1 MRNVVCEMSNKC
13 RIRSKWKVCL
23 IMALSLL
30 MTVGMLPLFGGIG
43 EAFAEDGTSSDTVK
57 KAVTA
62 NGDGSYTLTL
72 SATGRS
78 ESDTST
84 VTTPTDVVLVI
95 DKSGSMNNYEKM
107 TTRPSNGQSGVYGLV
122 GNAYYGL
129 KYGDYYY
136 TYRDGSIY
144 YGGGYGWYFEYN
156 NGYYSYTVGYSGDF
170 YKKANPSNMDIAK
183 TSADSLVDTLTSKGS
198 NVRVSVVS
206 FSTTAEIDQGL
217 TNDAGTLK
225 TAINK
230 IEADGGTNWEDGL
243 TKAQD
248 ALKDSTAT
256 NKYVIFLSDGDPTF
270 RNTRNGYNDYNTTY
284 GVYGTGNS
292 DPGNRNFN
300 AANAVAKSIRDSGA
314 KLYTINVFGDA
325 DKMSKLYNDGS
336 YEAGNES
343 ELNSVFD
350 RIIRSISNSM
360 DIKSIVVHDTL
371 TDLTDSTVTT
381 KVSGLEG
388 TGSADAFI
396 YKATDKSGNDVTG
409 SHTIPKAT
417 INDKKEISWT
427 PGDVPSGVT
436 YFVSC
441 TIWPGSEAYQQVAKK
456 MNGEDVT
463 LDSQITGN
471 NTDGYSMATNA
482 ASDASY
488 DEIRTTTQ
496 ENPEDGIN
504 ELLKYGDNYV
514 YNGVTLTRVSDT
526 SYKASDGSTLT
537 KDANG
542 KWTLDIKKTLNPLGN
557 GKMAIEAA
565 EVDITKTWKNS
576 GDCPD
581 SITVKASAGSSDDS
595 ETYTAKLTGG
605 ADDETWTGKLYVS
618 PALASTKLA
627 SSQTVYLNEAA
638 EYEIKETGMD
648 AGEYQTTYSGDTK
661 ITPVITDSKVSGPYS
676 VNITNTKIVRTG
688 VGTENSRPFEAAA
701 GIAAAA
707 LITVMALKRRL
718 ARR

>member
-13 RIRSKWKVCL
+13 RIRSKWKVRL

-144 YGGGYGWYFEYN
+144 YRGGYGWYFEYN

-183 TSADSLVDTLTSKGS
+183 TSADNLVDTLTSKGS

-284 GVYGTGNS
+284 GVYRTG
-292 DPGNRNFN
+292 
-300 AANAVAKSIRDSGA
+300 K
-314 KLYTINVFGDA
+314 
-325 DKMSKLYNDGS
+325 
-336 YEAGNES
+336 
-343 ELNSVFD
+343 
-350 RIIRSISNSM
+350 
-360 DIKSIVVHDTL
+360 
-371 TDLTDSTVTT
+371 
-381 KVSGLEG
+381 
-388 TGSADAFI
+388 
-396 YKATDKSGNDVTG
+396 
-409 SHTIPKAT
+409 
-417 INDKKEISWT
+417 
-427 PGDVPSGVT
+427 
-436 YFVSC
+436 
-441 TIWPGSEAYQQVAKK
+441 
-456 MNGEDVT
+456 
-463 LDSQITGN
+463 
-471 NTDGYSMATNA
+471 
-482 ASDASY
+482 
-488 DEIRTTTQ
+488 
-496 ENPEDGIN
+496 
-504 ELLKYGDNYV
+504 
-514 YNGVTLTRVSDT
+514 
-526 SYKASDGSTLT
+526 SDGQQR
-537 KDANG
+537 
-542 KWTLDIKKTLNPLGN
+542 
-557 GKMAIEAA
+557 
-565 EVDITKTWKNS
+565 
-576 GDCPD
+576 C
-581 SITVKASAGSSDDS
+581 
-595 ETYTAKLTGG
+595 
-605 ADDETWTGKLYVS
+605 
-618 PALASTKLA
+618 
-627 SSQTVYLNEAA
+627 
-638 EYEIKETGMD
+638 
-648 AGEYQTTYSGDTK
+648 
-661 ITPVITDSKVSGPYS
+661 
-676 VNITNTKIVRTG
+676 
-688 VGTENSRPFEAAA
+688 
-701 GIAAAA
+701 
-707 LITVMALKRRL
+707 
-718 ARR
+718 